1 MQPKFKFYFILILGL
16 FDLALLYILYN
27 LSATSVTELDFK
39 NYFLIYNQIPVSF
52 YLYFIFW
59 FSASG
64 YFNLYSFN
72 NDFSLDQIY
81 RGTWKSIITHQ
92 LFYFT
97 YIFLDHKFTVDFK
110 YVILEISLILL
121 VFILSRLLF
130 SIVYFSIKNKVLRK
144 KNVAIIGHNIDGIR
158 LAQYFE
164 SKPFEFN
171 FSGFLDNGI
180 KTADDS
186 TIIEHLNLANNKNIK
201 NVYLILQNNFN
212 NNLVYISNVAENLG
226 IKLFYTNDLRSSE
239 LCKFY
244 STFSN
249 DFQFLSYRFE
259 KLENLSE
266 RLKKRT
272 FDILFSLFVI
282 IFILSWLFPIIALI
296 IKLQSKGPILFKQTR
311 NGRENKTFTCY
322 KFRSMY
328 AQNFDP
334 KVQARKNDSRIT
346 PIGKFL
352 RKSNIDELPQFFNVL
367 KGEMSVIG
375 PRPHMVEHN
384 EMYDAIIDKYLVR
397 NFIKPGISG
406 WAQVNGLRGETNDI
420 ELMRQRVQFD
430 IEYIDN
436 WSLMFDVRVIFLTIY
451 LTFKGDKN
459 AF

>member
-1 MQPKFKFYFILILGL
+1 M
-16 FDLALLYILYN
+16 
-27 LSATSVTELDFK
+27 
-39 NYFLIYNQIPVSF
+39 
-52 YLYFIFW
+52 
-59 FSASG
+59 
-64 YFNLYSFN
+64 
-72 NDFSLDQIY
+72 
-81 RGTWKSIITHQ
+81 
-92 LFYFT
+92 
-97 YIFLDHKFTVDFK
+97 
-110 YVILEISLILL
+110 
-121 VFILSRLLF
+121 
-130 SIVYFSIKNKVLRK
+130 
-144 KNVAIIGHNIDGIR
+144 
-158 LAQYFE
+158 
-164 SKPFEFN
+164 
-171 FSGFLDNGI
+171 
-180 KTADDS
+180 
-186 TIIEHLNLANNKNIK
+186 
-201 NVYLILQNNFN
+201 YLILQNNFN

-226 IKLFYTNDLRSSE
+226 IKLFYTNDLRNSE

-244 STFSN
+244 STYSN

-328 AQNFDP
+328 VQNFDP

-346 PIGKFL
+346 PIGRFL
-352 RKSNIDELPQFFNVL
+352 RKSNIDELPQFLNVL

-436 WSLMFDVRVIFLTIY
+436 WSLMLDVRVIFLTIY

>member
-72 NDFSLDQIY
+72 NDFSLDQKY

-180 KTADDS
+180 KTADDA
-186 TIIEHLNLANNKNIK
+186 TIIEHLNLANNNNIK

>member
-72 NDFSLDQIY
+72 IDFSLDQIY

-171 FSGFLDNGI
+171 FSGFLDNHI
-180 KTADDS
+180 KTADDA
-186 TIIEHLNLANNKNIK
+186 TIIEHLNLANDKNIK

>member
-1 MQPKFKFYFILILGL
+1 
-16 FDLALLYILYN
+16 
-27 LSATSVTELDFK
+27 
-39 NYFLIYNQIPVSF
+39 
-52 YLYFIFW
+52 
-59 FSASG
+59 
-64 YFNLYSFN
+64 LYSFN

>member
-1 MQPKFKFYFILILGL
+1 
-16 FDLALLYILYN
+16 LL
-27 LSATSVTELDFK
+27 SVF
-39 NYFLIYNQIPVSF
+39 
-52 YLYFIFW
+52 
-59 FSASG
+59 
-64 YFNLYSFN
+64 
-72 NDFSLDQIY
+72 
-81 RGTWKSIITHQ
+81 
-92 LFYFT
+92 
-97 YIFLDHKFTVDFK
+97 
-110 YVILEISLILL
+110 
-121 VFILSRLLF
+121 
-130 SIVYFSIKNKVLRK
+130 YFSIKNKISKK
-144 KNVAIIGHNIDGIR
+144 KNVAIIGHNIKGIR
-158 LAQYFE
+158 LAQFFE
-164 SKPFEFN
+164 TKPFEFN
-171 FSGFLDNGI
+171 FLGFLDNSI
-180 KTADDS
+180 KTADDA
-186 TIIEHLNLANNKNIK
+186 TIIEYLNTANGKNIK

-226 IKLFYTNDLRSSE
+226 IKLFYANDLRSSE

-259 KLENLSE
+259 KLENLAE
-266 RLKKRT
+266 RLKKRS

-282 IFILSWLFPIIALI
+282 IFILSWLFPIIAII
-296 IKLQSKGPILFKQTR
+296 IKLQSKGPVLFKQTR
-311 NGRENKTFTCY
+311 NGRENKTFTCF

-334 KVQARKNDSRIT
+334 KVQAHKNDSRIT
-346 PIGKFL
+346 PIGRFL

>member
-1 MQPKFKFYFILILGL
+1 
-16 FDLALLYILYN
+16 
-27 LSATSVTELDFK
+27 
-39 NYFLIYNQIPVSF
+39 
-52 YLYFIFW
+52 
-59 FSASG
+59 
-64 YFNLYSFN
+64 LYSFN

-144 KNVAIIGHNIDGIR
+144 KNVAIIGHNINGIR

-259 KLENLSE
+259 KLENLSA

>member
-1 MQPKFKFYFILILGL
+1 
-16 FDLALLYILYN
+16 
-27 LSATSVTELDFK
+27 
-39 NYFLIYNQIPVSF
+39 
-52 YLYFIFW
+52 
-59 FSASG
+59 
-64 YFNLYSFN
+64 
-72 NDFSLDQIY
+72 
-81 RGTWKSIITHQ
+81 
-92 LFYFT
+92 
-97 YIFLDHKFTVDFK
+97 
-110 YVILEISLILL
+110 
-121 VFILSRLLF
+121 LF

-171 FSGFLDNGI
+171 FSGFLDNHI
-180 KTADDS
+180 KTADDA
-186 TIIEHLNLANNKNIK
+186 TIIEHLNLANDKNIK

-346 PIGKFL
+346 PIGRLL

>member
-1 MQPKFKFYFILILGL
+1 MQPKYKFYFTVLLGL

-27 LSATSVTELDFK
+27 LISTHFTGFNLR
-39 NYFLIYNQIPVSF
+39 NYFLINNQIPVSF

-64 YFNLYSFN
+64 YYNLYSFN

-97 YIFLDHKFTVDFK
+97 YIFIDHKYILNFK
-110 YVILEISLILL
+110 HVILEISLILL

-130 SIVYFSIKNKVLRK
+130 SVFYFSIKNIFLRK
-144 KNVAIIGHNIDGIR
+144 KNVAIIGQNIGGIR
-158 LAQYFE
+158 LAEYFE
-164 SKPFEFN
+164 SKPFEFD
-171 FSGFLDNGI
+171 FSGFLDNDI
-180 KTADDS
+180 KTADDA
-186 TIIEHLNLANNKNIK
+186 TIIEHLNLAKDKNIK
-201 NVYLILQNNFN
+201 NVYLILQNNIN
-212 NNLVYISNVAENLG
+212 NNLVYISNTAENLG
-226 IKLFYTNDLRSSE
+226 IKLFYTNDLRSSD

-266 RLKKRT
+266 RFKKRL
-272 FDILFSLFVI
+272 FDILFSLVVI
-282 IFILSWLFPIIALI
+282 IFILSWLFPIISII

-334 KVQARKNDSRIT
+334 KLQARINDSRIT
-346 PIGKFL
+346 PIGRIL

-367 KGEMSVIG
+367 KGDMSVVG

-406 WAQVNGLRGETNDI
+406 WAQVNGLRGETKDI

-436 WSLMFDVRVIFLTIY
+436 WTLIFDVRVIFLTIY
-451 LTFKGDKN
+451 LTLKGDKN